1 MKAYRCS
8 KKLFEGNDFPLNLYN
23 DSCFGSV
30 FKNAFQ
36 VLEKKEFRV

>member
-8 KKLFEGNDFPLNLYN
+8 KKLLEGNDFPLHLYI
-23 DSCFGSV
+23 DPCSGSV

-36 VLEKKEFRV
+36 VLEKKKHN